1 MFRFFLFCEE
11 DVTVV
16 GFCDAHSQGN
26 LIKCRFEAGS
36 LYWKRGESL
45 KLLAWLIIAL
55 ILAFTVH
62 FLEGERSVSVAS
74 TTFFI

>member
-1 MFRFFLFCEE
+1 MFGFFLFCEE

-16 GFCDAHSQGN
+16 GFCSQGN

-55 ILAFTVH
+55 VLAFTVH
-62 FLEGERSVSVAS
+62 FLERERSVAS